1 MIDRRKFISGVVTA
15 STVVI
20 AGCSGGT
27 DNEDL
32 AENAAEVIDDNLGLA
47 PVSDDDPGWEFSED
61 GDVWFVEYW
70 ASGDPRFDFQVVG
83 GAYAGI
89 VDDGFEPDAG
99 LMAAEEDGEFGT
111 AAYDADIQREWAE
124 DFMDDVI
131 TEEEYLDR
139 IEDTMF

>member
-70 ASGDPRFDFQVVG
+70 TSGDPRFDFQVVG

-99 LMAAEEDGEFGT
+99 LMAVEEDDEFET
-111 AAYDADIQREWAE
+111 SAYDADIQREWAE

-139 IEDTMF
+139 IENTMF